1 MYGRENKIVLPSGFY
16 GLHTPRTLRKY
27 STTSYLNCYC
37 VRQRKNMTNTE
48 TTNSSENRKSQSK
61 MVVALR
67 FIFSAIPG
75 LCLFLIFVF
84 AFFIEIEKKGS
95 ANIHPLFSGSIV
107 ILGILMM
114 LYGAGLWKQ
123 WRYVWVFVS
132 IPLSILLYDFLN
144 IEIIDEKLDIGLV
157 ALLAASFT
165 NGVVRQ
171 LYKKA

>member
-1 MYGRENKIVLPSGFY
+1 V
-16 GLHTPRTLRKY
+16 
-27 STTSYLNCYC
+27 
-37 VRQRKNMTNTE
+37 
-48 TTNSSENRKSQSK
+48 
-61 MVVALR
+61 VVALR
-67 FIFSAIPG
+67 FIFAAIPG
-75 LCLFLIFVF
+75 LCLFLLFSV

-95 ANIHPLFSGSIV
+95 ANIHPLLSGAMV

-123 WRYVWVFVS
+123 WRYVWVFAS
-132 IPLSILLYDFLN
+132 IPLSILVYELLN

-171 LYKKA
+171 LYKKAP